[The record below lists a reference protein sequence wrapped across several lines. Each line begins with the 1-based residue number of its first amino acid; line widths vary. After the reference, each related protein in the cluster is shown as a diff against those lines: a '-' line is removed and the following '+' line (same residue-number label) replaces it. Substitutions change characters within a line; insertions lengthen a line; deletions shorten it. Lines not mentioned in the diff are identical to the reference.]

1 MIDQKIDVV
10 SFKQLKTEFRQ
21 LDKQARKEI
30 TSGIKK
36 SIGQVTSRMQGEI
49 NAIRPG
55 PPMSGMAS
63 GGKSNQWRSP
73 AVKPSLRLSAG
84 PGKIVAQITATGRTG
99 YKRMFAITERAG
111 SRSSGFTT
119 RGKRMIRVLEGRNKL
134 VRGKGGRYA
143 FRAYLK
149 YRPLLHDAVERELNG
164 LARRLN
170 VRLKSGS

>member
-1 MIDQKIDVV
+1 MIDQKIDAV
-10 SFKQLKTEFRQ
+10 SFKQLKDQFRE
-21 LDKQARKEI
+21 LDRQTQKE
-30 TSGIKK
+30 TKNGIKK
-36 SIGQVTSRMQGEI
+36 SIGSVTSRMQGEI
-49 NAIRPG
+49 NTIRPDA
-55 PPMSGMAS
+55 PMSGMAS
-63 GGKSNQWRSP
+63 GSKLNQWRSP

-84 PGKIVAQITATGRTG
+84 PGKAVAQITASGRTG

-119 RGKRMIRVLEGRNKL
+119 RGKRMIRVLEGKNKL

-149 YRPLLHDAVERELNG
+149 YRPLLHDQVQRELNG